1 MARIAPQQPPPQNV
15 CGCSTAPKE
24 TTYSDSSGAIFSMY
38 ITRALEFDDENVENW
53 KGGADGILVFT
64 GIFSAT
70 VATFIAMS
78 YPNLQQDPNVTTQ
91 TILIKI
97 SQQLA
102 TTNGT
107 IPAASPSDQS
117 SFTPS
122 GWVVFVNSVWFL
134 SLVLSLTC
142 ALIATLLQQWARR
155 YLQMIQRNHPPHV
168 RAHIREYFSRGARR
182 FHIFWLVEALPF
194 LLLISVLLFFAGL
207 LAFAFLANRTAACI
221 TATIVG
227 FCILSYIALTLMPLK
242 YHDCP
247 YHTPFTS
254 LIWITAQLIPLTY
267 VSFVYHCK
275 KLWYEHIGEDDQET
289 VKSFRDQQEKKLKSL
304 SEGRIP
310 KLESSAKLPSMHI
323 YKKTLVRTLNWLSED
338 RELEKFVTGIPG
350 LCESEALATHDSDG
364 TRRPIRDVL
373 AALPGPT
380 SFHASLPWSIIQ
392 LAQRAFTSK
401 LPESVQRPRTRAC
414 LKALYYIPGA
424 IRDVLAPYA
433 AEKNHSSKILPLLN
447 SSESLEII
455 NELQNTPNDDIALP
469 VRCVAAVVAAYMI
482 TSPAPTT
489 PNVGFIWD
497 DDTGK
502 QFLTKRVGDG
512 AGADGVVG
520 PVYHP
525 RSDTAR
531 VQNIV
536 RFLEDIKDTLGKLNK
551 QWWTSSNADQIR
563 LKRKELFATRR
574 DHAEEYRTGHRKF
587 DQQLEGDRASPAFVP
602 ATQLDLITLTLE
614 ILARDPLTDISTSQR
629 EALWVAY
636 EEFKQVAFTHAGG
649 QAKEQRL
656 GQPLARSRVLSQSDQ
671 EALAWIETQ
680 AADGFE
686 TVKRALESLW
696 PPTNEMQAPQIAL
709 LPSTSTNGGVTRAR
723 NVALPPSPMELA
735 SSPSY
740 SGLTSLARPFLT
752 ASRQDIESRGSVTC

>member
-1 MARIAPQQPPPQNV
+1 MARIAPQQPPSQNA
-15 CGCSTAPKE
+15 CGCTAAPKE

-91 TILIKI
+91 SILVKI

-102 TTNGT
+102 HPNGT
-107 IPAASPSDQS
+107 IPAASLSDQS

-207 LAFAFLANRTAACI
+207 LAFAFLTNRTAACI
-221 TATIVG
+221 TAAIVG

-254 LIWITAQLIPLTY
+254 LIWYTGQLIPLSY
-267 VSFVYHCK
+267 VSFVYRLK
-275 KLWYEHIGEDDQET
+275 KLWYDHIGEDGQEI
-289 VKSFRDQQEKKLKSL
+289 VKSFRDRQEKRLKSI
-304 SEGRIP
+304 SEGRISR
-310 KLESSAKLPSMHI
+310 LESSAKFPSMHI

-350 LCESEALATHDSDG
+350 LCESEALATHDSGG
-364 TRRPIRDVL
+364 TQRPIRDVL

-380 SFHASLPWSIIQ
+380 SFHASLPWSVIE

-401 LPESVQRPRTRAC
+401 LPESIQRPRTRAC

-424 IRDVLAPYA
+424 IRDVLIPHA
-433 AEKNHSSKILPLLN
+433 AEKSHYSKILPLLN
-447 SSESLEII
+447 SSESLDII
-455 NELQNTPNDDIALP
+455 NELQNMPNDDIALP
-469 VRCVAAVVAAYMI
+469 VRCVAAVVGAHMI

-489 PNVGFIWD
+489 PNVWD

-502 QFLTKRVGDG
+502 KFLTKRVGDG
-512 AGADGVVG
+512 AGADGVVD
-520 PVYHP
+520 PAYP
-525 RSDTAR
+525 RSDRAR

-551 QWWTSSNADQIR
+551 QWWTSNNADQIR
-563 LKRKELFATRR
+563 LKRKELFAARR
-574 DHAEEYRTGHRKF
+574 DHSEEYRTGHRNF

-602 ATQLDLITLTLE
+602 AAQLDLITLTLE
-614 ILARDPLTDISTSQR
+614 ILVRDPLTDISMSQR

-636 EEFKQVAFTHAGG
+636 EEFKQVAFTHAGE

-656 GQPLARSRVLSQSDQ
+656 GLARPRVLSQSDQ
-671 EALAWIETQ
+671 EALAWIDTQ

-686 TVKRALESLW
+686 PVKRALESLW
-696 PPTNEMQAPQIAL
+696 SPTNEIKAPQIAL
-709 LPSTSTNGGVTRAR
+709 LPSNSTNGGVTRAR

-740 SGLTSLARPFLT
+740 SGLTSSVQPFLT
-752 ASRQDIESRGSVTC
+752 TSRQDIESRGSLQ

>member
-1 MARIAPQQPPPQNV
+1 MIAPQQPPSQNV
-15 CGCSTAPKE
+15 CHCMAAPKE
-24 TTYSDSSGAIFSMY
+24 TTYSDSSGTIFSMY
-38 ITRALEFDDENVENW
+38 ITRALDFDDENVENW
-53 KGGADGILVFT
+53 KGGAEGILVFT

-91 TILIKI
+91 SLLIKI

-102 TTNGT
+102 NINDTV
-107 IPAASPSDQS
+107 PASLSDQI
-117 SFTPS
+117 
-122 GWVVFVNSVWFL
+122 
-134 SLVLSLTC
+134 LVLSLTC

-155 YLQMIQRNHPPHV
+155 YLQMVRRNHPPHV

-182 FHIFWLVEALPF
+182 FRIFWLVEALPF

-207 LAFAFLANRTAACI
+207 LAFAFLANRAAACI
-221 TATIVG
+221 TAAIVG
-227 FCILSYIALTLMPLK
+227 FCILSYIALTLMPLR

-254 LIWITAQLIPLTY
+254 LIWYTGQLIPLTY
-267 VSFVYHCK
+267 VSFVYRLK
-275 KLWYEHIGEDDQET
+275 KLWYDHIGEDGQEI
-289 VKSFRDQQEKKLKSL
+289 VKSLRHRQEKKLKSL
-304 SEGRIP
+304 SGGRIP
-310 KLESSAKLPSMHI
+310 RLESSAKLPSMHI

-350 LCESEALATHDSDG
+350 LYESEALATHDNGD
-364 TRRPIRDVL
+364 TQRPIRDVL
-373 AALPGPT
+373 AALLGPT

-401 LPESVQRPRTRAC
+401 LPESTQQPRTRAC

-424 IRDVLAPYA
+424 IRDLLSPYA
-433 AEKNHSSKILPLLN
+433 AKETHSSKILPLLN
-447 SSESLEII
+447 SPESLEII
-455 NELQNTPNDDIALP
+455 DELQDTPNDDVALP

-497 DDTGK
+497 DDAGK
-502 QFLTKRVGDG
+502 KFLTKRVGDG
-512 AGADGVVG
+512 AGADGIVD
-520 PVYHP
+520 PVYP
-525 RSDTAR
+525 RSDRAR
-531 VQNIV
+531 MQNIV
-536 RFLEDIKDTLGKLNK
+536 RFLEDIKDTLGQLNE
-551 QWWTSSNADQIR
+551 QWWTSKDADQIR
-563 LKRKELFATRR
+563 LKRKELFTTRR

-587 DQQLEGDRASPAFVP
+587 DQRLEGDRASPAFAP
-602 ATQLDLITLTLE
+602 AAQLDLITLTLE
-614 ILARDPLTDISTSQR
+614 ILVRDPLTGISASQR

-636 EEFKQVAFTHAGG
+636 EEFKQVAFTQAGG
-649 QAKEQRL
+649 QAKEQCL
-656 GQPLARSRVLSQSDQ
+656 GQPLARPRVLSKSDQ
-671 EALAWIETQ
+671 EALAWIDTQ

-696 PPTNEMQAPQIAL
+696 APTSEMQAPRIAL
-709 LPSTSTNGGVTRAR
+709 LPSNSTNGGVTRAR
-723 NVALPPSPMELA
+723 NVALPPSPMEPA

-740 SGLTSLARPFLT
+740 SGLTSSVRPFLT
-752 ASRQDIESRGSVTC
+752 ASRQDIESRGSLP